1 MIILSN
7 CHALPRCIPC
17 FDEEQ
22 VCCTPSTHEHNP
34 WVRTMKQRGVCCL
47 QTLLP
52 ADPVLFVRSDSSA
65 MRTAPPTSHDKTAHN
80 LSGGAGDQQGEEGP
94 RKQSPK
100 TPPGKTTPQE
110 TRHGRGASPGV
121 PAERQ
126 PPNPQ
131 DQTDQTVIASPVCR
145 RQVEACHAT
154 HLL

>member
-52 ADPVLFVRSDSSA
+52 ADPVLFVRSDSNA
-65 MRTAPPTSHDKTAHN
+65 MGTAPPTSHDKTAHN

-100 TPPGKTTPQE
+100 TPPRQTQSPSENPNHTSQTTMTTHSAKASWNKWNGRAMTQRSKR
-110 TRHGRGASPGV
+110 TRHGKSVGPS
-121 PAERQ
+121 
-126 PPNPQ
+126 
-131 DQTDQTVIASPVCR
+131 IA
-145 RQVEACHAT
+145 
-154 HLL
+154 